1 MPSRN
6 ITTPISSSGLE
17 ISTSLPKTFPTSQA
31 PANRY
36 NSSPASV
43 RERWIGGLTQ
53 YTDLHLHAAL
63 STFKRLL
70 RELRSPTD
78 APNSPTTS
86 VVHGEIPPYRTLLPE
101 EVALLYINIGL
112 IHGYL
117 GSYYLSAAAFEEAL
131 LVDDSSAI
139 SFFGL
144 GIARFYLREL
154 GASKRAFGR
163 CQQCFDVRAGGMRKY
178 PKDECTYRIWT
189 GQSGPE
195 SKPST
200 IQPAD
205 ASDPW
210 QQFRDLF
217 SRDFPGGVWTLVKA
231 RVEWNCRIVIFER
244 NYVRK
249 GVERPGGGKWG
260 LNGIPAGV
268 IFGPDSVAGGRNA
281 IIRSSID
288 DSQPAQSVGGT
299 KTVALGPVGSLKSRT
314 GSLVRQKWSLLQHK
328 ILRKRNDESNQPL
341 PFTRPKTSS
350 SSSSSRHSKP
360 ELTSIEEKIRI
371 EEDAP
376 AQAPHRHPGILK
388 KTMPPLTPYPIDL
401 PDDEELIDSETP
413 SDTSP
418 LRSPPHTPPPD
429 SFPLRRSSLKFHS
442 NSSFVRRRR
451 GSLLAID
458 SSTHSIQSIEEETPE
473 SKFIKYSLHHNIP
486 LNSSTAQ
493 ETPDSPFQKFH
504 YPNSPTSSNVS
515 PKTLVPPRRHAED
528 IMLPTLMNDLAPSPS
543 PSASIPFPTL
553 SRLAIPDSA
562 AGSPPY
568 GYDSFMTDNISP
580 LSPHVRSAMFPSISS
595 SRKSSSSR
603 RASHVV
609 GPGTS
614 RAHSV
619 ASEVQYDGG
628 NRRPSTI
635 VTLTPA
641 TPERGV
647 AGVHP
652 PMVIPLLDDGPV
664 GDDDQQQLS
673 PPFEAYLDDADMA
686 VEPLS
691 FAQKKKNREERMS
704 VTGRACLTEWEW
716 EEAYE
721 RWRGDGPEFGGDD
734 NEDTEDMVGEMLLP
748 RRFGE
753 CI

>member
-1 MPSRN
+1 MPSRT
-6 ITTPISSSGLE
+6 ITTPILSSGLE
-17 ISTSLPKTFPTSQA
+17 ISASSPKTSSTSQA
-31 PANRY
+31 PANRC

-43 RERWIGGLTQ
+43 RERWIEGLAQ
-53 YTDLHLHAAL
+53 YTDLHMHAAL
-63 STFKRLL
+63 SNFKRLL

-86 VVHGEIPPYRTLLPE
+86 VAHRETPPYRTLLPE

-163 CQQCFDVRAGGMRKY
+163 CQQCFDVRAGGVRKY
-178 PKDECTYRIWT
+178 SKDECTYRIWT

-195 SKPST
+195 SKPSM

-205 ASDPW
+205 DSDPW
-210 QQFRDLF
+210 QQFKDLL

-268 IFGPDSVAGGRNA
+268 IFGPDSVAGGRDA

-288 DSQPAQSVGGT
+288 DSQHAQPVGDT
-299 KTVALGPVGSLKSRT
+299 KTVTPGPVGSLKLRT

-341 PFTRPKTSS
+341 PFTRPKSS
-350 SSSSSRHSKP
+350 SSPSSSRHSKP
-360 ELTSIEEKIRI
+360 ELTNIEEKIRI
-371 EEDAP
+371 EKDAR
-376 AQAPHRHPGILK
+376 AQATHRHPGILK
-388 KTMPPLTPYPIDL
+388 KTMPPLTPYPIDM
-401 PDDEELIDSETP
+401 PDHEELIDSGTP

-429 SFPLRRSSLKFHS
+429 SFPLRRSSLRLHT
-442 NSSFVRRRR
+442 NSSSVRRRR

-458 SSTHSIQSIEEETPE
+458 SSTHSIQSIEEEPPE
-473 SKFIKYSLHHNIP
+473 SKSIKYSLHHNIP
-486 LNSSTAQ
+486 LNLSTAQ
-493 ETPDSPFQKFH
+493 EPPKSPFKKFH
-504 YPNSPTSSNVS
+504 YPESPTSSNVS

-543 PSASIPFPTL
+543 ASIPFPTL

-562 AGSPPY
+562 AGSPQY
-568 GYDSFMTDNISP
+568 GYDSFLTDNISP
-580 LSPHVRSAMFPSISS
+580 LSPQVRAAMFPSISS

-609 GPGTS
+609 GTGTS

-619 ASEVQYDGG
+619 TSEVQYDGE

-641 TPERGV
+641 TPESGV

-652 PMVIPLLDDGPV
+652 PMVIPLLDDVPV
-664 GDDDQQQLS
+664 GYDDQQPS
-673 PPFEAYLDDADMA
+673 PPLDAYFDNADMA

-691 FAQKKKNREERMS
+691 VAQRKKKKERMS

-721 RWRGDGPEFGGDD
+721 RWRRDVPASGDD
-734 NEDTEDMVGEMLLP
+734 DEDAEDMVGEILLP